1 MTMRMIAV
9 AFVAMIAVRLLTPE
23 AVLAQGTRDACQSAC
38 DCDFQC
44 LDFCSTDS
52 CNRASACKKRVQGMA
67 KTCQKTCDSCRKMSR
82 SRGNS

>member
-9 AFVAMIAVRLLTPE
+9 AFAAMISVGLLAPE
-23 AVLAQGTRDACQSAC
+23 AVLAQGTRNACSSAC

-52 CNRASACKKRVQGMA
+52 CTHPSACKKRVQGMA
-67 KTCQKTCDSCRKMSR
+67 KACQKTCDSCQKLSR
-82 SRGNS
+82 SKR